1 MCTREGE
8 VIVKRV
14 YVLWE
19 HPLFFDSVRLLLRN
33 PGVEL
38 VGATSDH
45 EIFQAQARSLKPDVV
60 IIEKTG
66 EEEIDSME
74 AMTVLRGGSKVICLS
89 LDDNELNV
97 YRHQHRTATNVED
110 LLGLILG
117 NFNNE

>member
-1 MCTREGE
+1 MLASERE
-8 VIVKRV
+8 VMVKRV
-14 YVLWE
+14 YVLWK
-19 HPLFFDSVRLLLRN
+19 HPLFFDSVRHLLRN

-38 VGATSDH
+38 VGSTSDH
-45 EIFQAQARSLKPDVV
+45 AVFQDQARSLRPNVV

-74 AMTVLRGGSKVICLS
+74 AMTVLRRGSKLICLS

-117 NFNNE
+117 DYNGD